1 MTQEEKIKRITDI
14 IEYIYE
20 CVNIEEEHRIYI
32 DIYLHNIRKNKN
44 NINIIN
50 NELDKIDEVYKEQFE
65 ENILINH
72 YKNFKNLCVKL
83 QSVITT
89 N

>member
-1 MTQEEKIKRITDI
+1 MTQEEKIEKITNI

-72 YKNFKNLCVKL
+72 YQNFKNLCVKL

>member
-1 MTQEEKIKRITDI
+1 MTQEEKIKRIIDI

-44 NINIIN
+44 NFNIIN
-50 NELDKIDEVYKEQFE
+50 NELDRINEVYKEQFE

-72 YKNFKNLCVKL
+72 YKNFKNLCVEL
-83 QSVITT
+83 QNVITT

>member
-1 MTQEEKIKRITDI
+1 MTQEEKIEKITNI

-50 NELDKIDEVYKEQFE
+50 NELDKIDEVYKKQFE

-72 YKNFKNLCVKL
+72 YQNFKNLCVKL

>member
-1 MTQEEKIKRITDI
+1 MTQEEKIKKITNI

-50 NELDKIDEVYKEQFE
+50 NELDKIDEVYKKQFE

-72 YKNFKNLCVKL
+72 YQNFKNLCVKL